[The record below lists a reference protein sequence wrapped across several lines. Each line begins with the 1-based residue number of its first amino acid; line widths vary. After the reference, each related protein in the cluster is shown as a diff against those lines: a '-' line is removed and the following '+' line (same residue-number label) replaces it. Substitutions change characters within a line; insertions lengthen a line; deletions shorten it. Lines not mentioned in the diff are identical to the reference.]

1 MWAESV
7 AAKAGESVGARHL
20 DVKVADRKS
29 AEAAGVDGVL
39 LSVDSDVSSGSVR
52 VGVDYA
58 GFAEAFGGNYGSR
71 LRLVRLP
78 ACAVTTPTRS
88 ECRVATPLA
97 STNDAAAK
105 SVSAEVPMAADAQAR
120 AAGGMTVLAA
130 VAAAGEEGGNG
141 GTYAATD
148 LKPSGSWTGGGST
161 GSFTYSYPI
170 TMPPAASDLVP
181 TVALSYD
188 SGSVD
193 GQTASTNAQA
203 SWVGDG
209 WSTPRSF
216 VEQTF
221 ASCMDDPGGSASPVK
236 TPDRCY
242 DGPMLTLS
250 LNGSSTSLV
259 WDATKK
265 VWKPES
271 DNGEVVTHVENA
283 NNGSGT
289 YNTDY
294 WRVTLRDGTSYEFG
308 RNRLP
313 GWASG
318 KAETNS
324 VDHPPVYSPHSGDP
338 CYNAAGFS
346 SSVCTMAYRWNLDYV
361 TDVHGNA
368 MAYYYNQDTNYYGRN
383 KGATDV
389 VLRPRQQPG
398 PHRLRLHR
406 RRRLRHG
413 AEPGGLQHR
422 RPLPVRARVSR

>member
-1 MWAESV
+1 MSV
-7 AAKAGESVGARHL
+7 AAGLLSGAPAVAKPKVPEVAKAPATSPGESVKGVKPLPTKFVTPPDDAKSTYRPRRTAWPKAASAKVDLPAVSEAGARGAAAAEAR
-20 DVKVADRKS
+20 VADTPVWFQPVEEKVGPRSLKVTVAGRKA

-39 LSVDSDVSSGSVR
+39 LSVEPDASAGSVR

-78 ACAVTTPTRS
+78 SCAVTTPTRS
-88 ECRVATPLA
+88 ECRTATPLT

-105 SVSAEVPMAADAQAR
+105 SVSAEVPLTADAQAR

-130 VAAAGEEGGNG
+130 VAAAGDEGGKG

-161 GSFTYSYPI
+161 GSFTYSYPV

-250 LNGSSTSLV
+250 LNGSSTALV
-259 WDATKK
+259 WDASKN

-289 YNTDY
+289 
-294 WRVTLRDGTSYEFG
+294 
-308 RNRLP
+308 
-313 GWASG
+313 
-318 KAETNS
+318 
-324 VDHPPVYSPHSGDP
+324 
-338 CYNAAGFS
+338 
-346 SSVCTMAYRWNLDYV
+346 
-361 TDVHGNA
+361 
-368 MAYYYNQDTNYYGRN
+368 
-383 KGATDV
+383 
-389 VLRPRQQPG
+389 
-398 PHRLRLHR
+398 
-406 RRRLRHG
+406 
-413 AEPGGLQHR
+413 
-422 RPLPVRARVSR
+422 